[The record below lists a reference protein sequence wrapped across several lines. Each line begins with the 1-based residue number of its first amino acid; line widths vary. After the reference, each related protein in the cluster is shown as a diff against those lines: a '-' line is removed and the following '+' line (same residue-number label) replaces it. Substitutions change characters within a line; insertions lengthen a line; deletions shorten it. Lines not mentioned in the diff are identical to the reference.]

1 MTFNKYLIAVASG
14 AILSAPLSA
23 ATIYKNDAQEF
34 NVGGRVEVRGNLTDG
49 EYTDKSRVRLNVNGK
64 NKLNED
70 LTVFGRYEFEIKENK
85 DDNEA
90 NLTTRHLYVG
100 GDTQFGTVIYGH
112 QSNAVTYLTDFTD
125 VAETFGGYINENTA
139 TSSDRS
145 KNTLRYIYEADALT
159 LQVSGTQNANDDA
172 DGFGVMA
179 AYKIS
184 PEVELAAGVASS
196 DQEYGNG
203 TEKRQSDSYM
213 LGARYSKGNVY
224 LAVTGITG
232 NISANNGDDTNP
244 DPIADSDF
252 VAADAYAGYYFG
264 EDNVNLVNIGYSYY
278 SADDIASLET
288 NFVAVEYARYIGN
301 FAVYSSYKLALNND
315 TSAGDRENELQLG
328 ARYGF

>member
-125 VAETFGGYINENTA
+125 VAETFGGYINDNTE
-139 TSSDRS
+139 TSADRS
-145 KNTLRYIYEADALT
+145 KNTLRYIYEADKLT
-159 LQVSGTQNANDDA
+159 FQASGTQNANNDA

-179 AYKIS
+179 AYKFT
-184 PEVELAAGVASS
+184 PELELAAGIASS
-196 DQEYGNG
+196 DQEYDNG
-203 TEKRQSDSYM
+203 TDTDTSNSYM
-213 LGARYSKGNVY
+213 VAAKYTKGNIY
-224 LAVTGITG
+224 LGVTGMTG
-232 NISANNGDDTNP
+232 NISANGTS
-244 DPIADSDF
+244 DSDF
-252 VAADAYAGYYFG
+252 VAADAFAAYYFG
-264 EDNVNLVNIGYSYY
+264 EEKSNMVNVGYSYY
-278 SADDIASLET
+278 SADDIDSLET
-288 NFVAVEYARYIGN
+288 NFVALEYARYIGN
-301 FAVYSSYKLALNND
+301 FAVYGSYKVALNND
-315 TSAGDRENELQLG
+315 NSASTGDRENELQLG

>member
-1 MTFNKYLIAVASG
+1 MLFNKYLITVVST

-23 ATIYKNDAQEF
+23 ATIYKNDTQEF

-49 EYTDKSRVRLNVNGK
+49 KYTDKSRVRLNVNGK
-64 NKLNED
+64 NKLNEE
-70 LTVFGRYEFEIKENK
+70 LTVFGRYEFEITENK

-112 QSNAVTYLTDFTD
+112 QNNAVTYLTDFTD
-125 VAETFGGYINENTA
+125 QAETFVGYINENTA
-139 TSSDRS
+139 TSGDRS

-159 LQVSGTQNANDDA
+159 FQVSGTQNANDDA

-179 AYKIS
+179 AYKVS
-184 PEVELAAGVASS
+184 PEVEFAAGVASS

-213 LGARYSKGNVY
+213 LGARYSKNNVY
-224 LAVTGITG
+224 LAATGMTG
-232 NISANNGDDTNP
+232 NISAAG
-244 DPIADSDF
+244 IADSDF

-264 EDNVNLVNIGYSYY
+264 EDNGNLVNVGYSYY
-278 SADDIASLET
+278 SADDIESLET
-288 NFVAVEYARYIGN
+288 NFVSVEYARYIGN
-301 FAVYSSYKLALNND
+301 FSVYGSYKLALNND
-315 TSAGDRENELQLG
+315 MSAGDRENELQLG